1 MFDVKIAAHLAELS
15 KIKFTETELAQ
26 ITKEMDEIIVLMD
39 TVSDFDSTK
48 SSETGSAIGLDK
60 IRADIPKASLPRKD
74 ILKNAAEKDE
84 KAFTVPKVV

>member
-1 MFDVKIAAHLAELS
+1 MFDVKLAAHLAELS
-15 KIKFTETELAQ
+15 KIKFTEAELAK

-39 TVSDFDSTK
+39 TVSDFDSTET
-48 SSETGSAIGLDK
+48 SETNSAVGLDQ

-84 KAFTVPKVV
+84 NAFTVPKVV